1 MQQASSSLPSFAQAL
16 GHGMADKRIDILR
29 QIGQGGSISQ
39 AARAVGVSYKA
50 AWQAIDTLTN
60 LAGVP
65 LVHRAVGGAGGGGA
79 VLTEAGHAL
88 LAAADAMAQARAEV
102 LQRLAGQGAQ
112 PAAAARLAVRTSMRN
127 QWPCVVRALEA
138 AGPLVHVHLG
148 GAGAAQA
155 LALTAR
161 ITQESAQLLGLA
173 PGLPVLALCKATAVQ
188 VCGMKETGEGGAAP
202 NAWPGRVTR
211 VARGEAGDEVA
222 AALDAGVQMVGFA
235 PPRSSLRA
243 RARVCLRA
251 DASAIVL
258 AL

>member
-1 MQQASSSLPSFAQAL
+1 
-16 GHGMADKRIDILR
+16 MADKRIDILR

-188 VCGMKETGEGGAAP
+188 VCGVKDAGAGGAAP

-235 PPRSSLRA
+235 PPRSGLRA

-251 DASAIVL
+251 DVSAIVL

>member
-16 GHGMADKRIDILR
+16 GHDMADKRIDILR

-65 LVHRAVGGAGGGGA
+65 LVHRAVGGTGGGGA
-79 VLTEAGHAL
+79 VLTDAGHAL
-88 LAAADAMAQARAEV
+88 LRAADAMAQARAEV

-112 PAAAARLAVRTSMRN
+112 PAAAARLGVRTSMRN

-138 AGPLVHVHLG
+138 VGPLVHVHLG
-148 GAGAAQA
+148 GTGAAQA

-188 VCGMKETGEGGAAP
+188 VGRGQEAGGALAR
-202 NAWPGRVTR
+202 NAWTGRVTR

-222 AALDAGVQMVGFA
+222 ATLDAGVQMVGFA
-235 PPRSSLRA
+235 PPGSGLRA

-251 DASAIVL
+251 DAAAIVL

>member
-16 GHGMADKRIDILR
+16 GHDMADKRIDILR

-65 LVHRAVGGAGGGGA
+65 LVHRAVGGTGGGGA
-79 VLTEAGHAL
+79 VLTDAGHAL
-88 LAAADAMAQARAEV
+88 LRAADAMGQARAEV

-112 PAAAARLAVRTSMRN
+112 PAAAARLGVRTSMRN

-138 AGPLVHVHLG
+138 VGPLVHVHLG
-148 GAGAAQA
+148 GTGAAQA

-188 VCGMKETGEGGAAP
+188 VGRGQEAGDALAP
-202 NAWPGRVTR
+202 NTWTGRVTR

-222 AALDAGVQMVGFA
+222 ATLDAGVQMVGFA
-235 PPRSSLRA
+235 PPGSGLRA

-251 DASAIVL
+251 DAAAIVL

>member
-16 GHGMADKRIDILR
+16 GHDMADKRIDILR

-79 VLTEAGHAL
+79 VLTDAGHAL
-88 LAAADAMAQARAEV
+88 LMAADAMAQARAEV
-102 LQRLAGQGAQ
+102 LQRLAGQGTQ
-112 PAAAARLAVRTSMRN
+112 PAAAARLGVRTSMRN

-138 AGPLVHVHLG
+138 VGPLVHVHLG
-148 GAGAAQA
+148 GTGAAHA
-155 LALTAR
+155 LALSAR

-188 VCGMKETGEGGAAP
+188 VGKGQEAGGALAP
-202 NAWPGRVTR
+202 NTWTGRVTR

-222 AALDAGVQMVGFA
+222 ATLDAGVQMVGFA
-235 PPRSSLRA
+235 PPGSGLRA

-251 DASAIVL
+251 DAAAIVL

>member
-1 MQQASSSLPSFAQAL
+1 
-16 GHGMADKRIDILR
+16 
-29 QIGQGGSISQ
+29 
-39 AARAVGVSYKA
+39 
-50 AWQAIDTLTN
+50 
-60 LAGVP
+60 
-65 LVHRAVGGAGGGGA
+65 
-79 VLTEAGHAL
+79 
-88 LAAADAMAQARAEV
+88 MAQARAEV

-188 VCGMKETGEGGAAP
+188 VCGMKEAGEGDAAP

-235 PPRSSLRA
+235 PPRSGLRA